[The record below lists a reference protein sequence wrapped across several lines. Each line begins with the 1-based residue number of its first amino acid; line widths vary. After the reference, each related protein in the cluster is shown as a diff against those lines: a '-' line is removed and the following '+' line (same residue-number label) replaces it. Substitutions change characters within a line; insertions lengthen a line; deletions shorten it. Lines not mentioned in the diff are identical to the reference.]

1 MHIDHSSP
9 ISYVFHVCILKLCKS
24 RSCFATE
31 MYFVKKNL
39 QFTFPCEFSVTA
51 QDDNY
56 LINYYLSL
64 FTEASQIQFTGNY
77 KIEKP

>member
-1 MHIDHSSP
+1 MRLP
-9 ISYVFHVCILKLCKS
+9 ILALMQSGSLSQPIRIKQS